1 LYETKP
7 VLYNEPM
14 ASIRVSAAR
23 DALAD
28 VIELA
33 ATEAVVLERYGSAV
47 AVVVSPTRY
56 EELMDAYEEI
66 QDIEAFDRAMA
77 DEGPNVPW
85 AQVKADLGW
94 Q

>member
-1 LYETKP
+1 
-7 VLYNEPM
+7 M

-47 AVVVSPTRY
+47 AVVVSPSRY
-56 EELMDAYEEI
+56 EELMDAHEEI

>member
-1 LYETKP
+1 
-7 VLYNEPM
+7 M
-14 ASIRVSAAR
+14 ASIQVSAAR

-47 AVVVSPTRY
+47 AVIVSPTRY

>member
-1 LYETKP
+1 
-7 VLYNEPM
+7 M

>member
-1 LYETKP
+1 
-7 VLYNEPM
+7 M
-14 ASIRVSAAR
+14 ASIQISAAR

>member
-1 LYETKP
+1 
-7 VLYNEPM
+7 M

-47 AVVVSPTRY
+47 AVVVSPSRY

>member
-14 ASIRVSAAR
+14 ASIQVSAAR

>member
-1 LYETKP
+1 
-7 VLYNEPM
+7 M
-14 ASIRVSAAR
+14 ASIQVSAAR

>member
-1 LYETKP
+1 
-7 VLYNEPM
+7 M
-14 ASIRVSAAR
+14 ASIQVSAAR

-66 QDIEAFDRAMA
+66 QDLEAFDRAMA

>member
-1 LYETKP
+1 
-7 VLYNEPM
+7 M
-14 ASIRVSAAR
+14 ASIQISAAR

-77 DEGPNVPW
+77 DEGPNIPW

>member
-1 LYETKP
+1 
-7 VLYNEPM
+7 M

-47 AVVVSPTRY
+47 AVVVSPARY
-56 EELMDAYEEI
+56 DELMDAYEEI

>member
-1 LYETKP
+1 
-7 VLYNEPM
+7 M
-14 ASIRVSAAR
+14 ASIQVSAAR

-77 DEGPNVPW
+77 DEGPNIPW

>member
-1 LYETKP
+1 
-7 VLYNEPM
+7 M
-14 ASIRVSAAR
+14 ACIQVSAAR

>member
-1 LYETKP
+1 MYDTQP
-7 VLYNEPM
+7 ILYNQVM

-47 AVVVSPTRY
+47 AVVVSPSRY